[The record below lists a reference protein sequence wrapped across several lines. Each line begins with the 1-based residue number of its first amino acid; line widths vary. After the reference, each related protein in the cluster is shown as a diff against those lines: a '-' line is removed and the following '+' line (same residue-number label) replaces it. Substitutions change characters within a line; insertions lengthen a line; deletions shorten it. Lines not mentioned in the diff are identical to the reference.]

1 MAEKSGSPKGSQGS
15 EDKGFKV
22 VDRRR
27 VGVDE
32 PAPEPPTP
40 DVAAPEPTRAS
51 LLRRPAPQSVHEQIL
66 GPIDFQTFLVSLASS
81 ALIHLGEASDPETGK
96 TDASFPH
103 AKQTIDL
110 LALLQQ
116 KTAGN
121 LTPDEARL
129 LQDLLRDLRLRFVQV
144 TSMQGTKAVS
154 SSHRGVT
161 HFLMEPSEAP
171 ILGSSFRSR
180 SCRWP

>member
-1 MAEKSGSPKGSQGS
+1 MAEKADGKQ
-15 EDKGFKV
+15 DKGFKV

-32 PAPEPPTP
+32 PAAEAPAPEVPASEP
-40 DVAAPEPTRAS
+40 AAPSPSEG
-51 LLRRPAPQSVHEQIL
+51 APQSLHEQVL

-81 ALIHLGEASDPETGK
+81 ALIHLGEVTDPDTGK
-96 TDASFPH
+96 TDASLPH

-116 KTAGN
+116 KTSGN
-121 LTPDEARL
+121 LTPDESRL

-144 TSMQGTKAVS
+144 TSLHGTKQ
-154 SSHRGVT
+154 
-161 HFLMEPSEAP
+161 
-171 ILGSSFRSR
+171 
-180 SCRWP
+180 

>member
-1 MAEKSGSPKGSQGS
+1 MADKADDKQ
-15 EDKGFKV
+15 DKGFKV

-32 PAPEPPTP
+32 PAAE
-40 DVAAPEPTRAS
+40 
-51 LLRRPAPQSVHEQIL
+51 PAPTEPSAEPAPGGTLHEQVL

-81 ALIHLGEASDPETGK
+81 ALIHLGGAPNPETGQ
-96 TDASFPH
+96 TEASFPH

-116 KTAGN
+116 KTSGN
-121 LTPDEARL
+121 LTPDESRL

-144 TSMQGTKAVS
+144 TSLRGTKA
-154 SSHRGVT
+154 
-161 HFLMEPSEAP
+161 
-171 ILGSSFRSR
+171 
-180 SCRWP
+180 